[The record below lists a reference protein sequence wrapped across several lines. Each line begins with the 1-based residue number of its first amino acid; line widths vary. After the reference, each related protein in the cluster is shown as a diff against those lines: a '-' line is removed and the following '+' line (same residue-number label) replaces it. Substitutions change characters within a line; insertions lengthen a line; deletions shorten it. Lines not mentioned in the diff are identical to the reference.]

1 MSDPIA
7 VGDVENPA
15 ALAVGSSQCCSSEN
29 NKYTHCM
36 SWYKVQSM
44 WMAQGDAKPYLGE
57 LNVDQHAEEYVLV
70 FRCRDENIDTVVRLI
85 KENHPYEEVCI
96 DIHRLM

>member
-1 MSDPIA
+1 
-7 VGDVENPA
+7 
-15 ALAVGSSQCCSSEN
+15 
-29 NKYTHCM
+29 M

-44 WMAQGDAKPYLGE
+44 WMAQGDAAPYSGE
-57 LNVDQHAEEYVLV
+57 LNVDHHAEEYVLV

-96 DIHRLM
+96 DIPRLM